1 MLNQKPLTEL
11 VFIDIETTSQHPDF
25 MGIPSAKIKE
35 LFYKKFEKEIEV
47 EMLKATD
54 PDVLSIPA
62 VERIYNL
69 KAPLLAE
76 FGKVIAISIGVIT
89 EKEGVLK
96 LSTLNMSNDDE
107 KKLLEEFSIKVKT
120 ICLPKKLAE
129 MKYSIVAYN
138 GLVFDIPFLAKRFI
152 LNGMEIPV
160 TLDIAGLKPWDIKWI
175 IDPKDHWA
183 MGSWNSHTSLDLL
196 CSCFGVESSKDDM
209 DGTQVKDAYW
219 KDKALAKISQYC
231 EKDIIAL
238 AKVYLKMQGNTKEL
252 IK

>member
-11 VFIDIETTSQHPDF
+11 VFLDIETSSQYPDF
-25 MGIPSAKIKE
+25 MGIPNAKIKE
-35 LFYKKFEKEIEV
+35 LFYKKFEKEIV
-47 EMLKATD
+47 AEMIKPID
-54 PDVLSIPA
+54 PDVPKIQA
-62 VERIYNL
+62 VEQIYNL

-76 FGKVIAISIGVIT
+76 FGKVIAISIGIIT

-96 LSTLNMSNDDE
+96 LSTLNLSGDDE
-107 KKLLEEFSIKVKT
+107 KKLLEEFSAKVRS

-129 MKYSIVAYN
+129 MKHAIVAYN

-152 LNGMEIPV
+152 LNGMQIPV
-160 TLDIAGLKPWDIKWI
+160 TLDIAGLKPWDIKWV

-238 AKVYLKMQGNTKEL
+238 VKVYMKMQGNTSEL
-252 IK
+252 TR

>member
-11 VFIDIETTSQHPDF
+11 VFLDIETSSQHPDF
-25 MGIPSAKIKE
+25 MGIPDSKVKE
-35 LFYKKFEKEIEV
+35 LFYKKFEKEIAAIPVPAPEQ
-47 EMLKATD
+47 
-54 PDVLSIPA
+54 VLTTLPA
-62 VERIYNL
+62 VEQIYNF

-89 EKEGVLK
+89 EKDGVLK
-96 LSTLNMSNDDE
+96 LSTMNLSGDDE
-107 KKLLEEFSIKVKT
+107 KKLLEEFSVKVKS
-120 ICLPKKLAE
+120 ICEPKKLTE
-129 MKYSIVAYN
+129 MKRTIVAYN

-160 TLDIAGLKPWDIKWI
+160 TLDISGLKPWDIKWI
-175 IDPKDHWA
+175 IDPKDHWS

-219 KDKALAKISQYC
+219 KDKNLKKISEYC
-231 EKDIIAL
+231 EKDVVAL
-238 AKVYLKMQGNTKEL
+238 AKVYLKMQGNTSEL
-252 IK
+252 TK